1 MFILQRFQGHFQF
14 SLDEDIN
21 NIFFK
26 ASVLGCLRSFSI
38 TNGKGPK
45 NERNV
50 LKYFFRLE
58 SLDTPPVVAGL
69 LLAIIL
75 LCLATVQSRGKQSC
89 SLAVC
94 WYICLE
100 VWWVSNT
107 LQLVSLGSICLVCSQ
122 SCVHSQLAWKWL
134 EKSVRS
140 AADLR
145 AWDSLQR
152 PSIKE
157 R

>member
-1 MFILQRFQGHFQF
+1 MHWCHIVVFNISKSGILNWILFPIDVLVSPFTWRKNHVHFIEISRSLSVF
-14 SLDEDIN
+14 LDEGIN

-58 SLDTPPVVAGL
+58 SLDTPPVVASL

-107 LQLVSLGSICLVCSQ
+107 LQLVSLGSICLVCS
-122 SCVHSQLAWKWL
+122 
-134 EKSVRS
+134 
-140 AADLR
+140 
-145 AWDSLQR
+145 
-152 PSIKE
+152 
-157 R
+157 